1 MPGKLGLGLG
11 DNLMSAATAVV
22 IEDYFWDRIIVDTL
36 SCLEP
41 LASGSVVDVHD
52 TWDLINN
59 PDSPPLLV
67 DYTPEAAPGDEGYWD
82 AAITEQLVNGTFAVN
97 ANWSAASISGGQLT
111 KGDTALATQSI
122 ALLQA
127 GSEYI
132 VTVDV
137 DTIGAAVQVYVGG
150 TSSGN
155 LVLGQQTIFIT
166 AGTNDLLVGFNN
178 GNGSTVINSISLV
191 QNNITPLDV

>member
-22 IEDYFWDRIIVDTL
+22 IEDYFWDRLVVDTL

-59 PDSPPLLV
+59 SAGNFV

-111 KGDTALATQSI
+111 KDDTALTTQSI

-166 AGTNDLLVGFNN
+166 AGTNDLLVGFDN

>member
-11 DNLMSAATAVV
+11 DNLMSATTAVV
-22 IEDYFWDRIIVDTL
+22 IEDYFWDRLVVDTL

-59 PDSPPLLV
+59 SAGNFV

-82 AAITEQLVNGTFAVN
+82 AAITEQLTNGDFAN
-97 ANWSAASISGGQLT
+97 TSTWSAAQNISGGQLT
-111 KGDTALATQSI
+111 KTNTALVTQSI

-166 AGTNDLLVGFNN
+166 AGTTDLLVGFNN
-178 GNGSTVINSISLV
+178 GNSSTVINSISLV

>member
-22 IEDYFWDRIIVDTL
+22 IEDYFWDRLVVDTL

-59 PDSPPLLV
+59 PAGALV

-82 AAITEQLVNGTFAVN
+82 AAITEQLTNGDFAN
-97 ANWSAASISGGQLT
+97 TSTWSSAQNISGGQLT
-111 KGDTALATQSI
+111 KTGSGLVFQEI

-137 DTIGAAVQVYVGG
+137 DTIGVAVQVYVGG

-166 AGTNDLLVGFNN
+166 AGTANLLVGFNN
-178 GNGSTVINSISLV
+178 GNSSTVINSISLV